1 MIKGSTSLTNFD
13 YANFWK
19 NESDSMASNSLYCS
33 LSELLPVNKRVLE
46 IGCGCGNGT
55 IELCKGRKVL
65 SLDINQFSID
75 LARKRLNGNS
85 NALIH
90 KCDFLKL
97 RKSDKELISDFQPE
111 IIVGWFLGGNGLDV
125 FKHTSEEPMP
135 EKKPKLYREKIEDS
149 IISDDVCISSVEMI
163 HLVNREAMVEGFS
176 DDYTRKS
183 VKEDYNT
190 YVFSKIGFEVTRID
204 FFEWK
209 HASNSLLY
217 VAAENPLL
225 ADGNKKERITSIIAE
240 RKK

>member
-1 MIKGSTSLTNFD
+1 
-13 YANFWK
+13 
-19 NESDSMASNSLYCS
+19 
-33 LSELLPVNKRVLE
+33 
-46 IGCGCGNGT
+46 
-55 IELCKGRKVL
+55 
-65 SLDINQFSID
+65 
-75 LARKRLNGNS
+75 
-85 NALIH
+85 
-90 KCDFLKL
+90 
-97 RKSDKELISDFQPE
+97 
-111 IIVGWFLGGNGLDV
+111 
-125 FKHTSEEPMP
+125 MP

-163 HLVNREAMVEGFS
+163 HLVNRGAMVEGFS

-209 HASNSLLY
+209 HASNGLLY